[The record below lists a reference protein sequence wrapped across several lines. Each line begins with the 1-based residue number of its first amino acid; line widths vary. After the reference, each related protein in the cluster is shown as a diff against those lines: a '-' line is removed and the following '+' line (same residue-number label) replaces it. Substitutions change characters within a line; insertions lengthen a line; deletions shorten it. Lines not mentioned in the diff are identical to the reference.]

1 MILDRKRTRYDD
13 PKYGNLE
20 VASELYRFIT
30 DEAIPGTGVDAREFW
45 TAIDTLI
52 HELAPV
58 NRQLIAKRDLLQEK
72 IDSYHKAR
80 IGKPHNASEY
90 KAFLEEIGYLL
101 PEPSN
106 VSVNTENVDPEVAT
120 TAGPQL
126 VVPVMNARYALNAA
140 NARWGAYTTHFMGR
154 MSFPTMEVR
163 HQGLNIIPSV
173 VKKSSHSQKRS
184 LIKRFVLK
192 VEPTLMQRLTKL

>member
-1 MILDRKRTRYDD
+1 MTDRTAC
-13 PKYGNLE
+13 GGLE

-45 TAIDTLI
+45 TGIDALI

-106 VSVNTENVDPEVAT
+106 VSVKK
-120 TAGPQL
+120 
-126 VVPVMNARYALNAA
+126 VPYSLN
-140 NARWGAYTTHFMGR
+140 WK
-154 MSFPTMEVR
+154 P
-163 HQGLNIIPSV
+163 
-173 VKKSSHSQKRS
+173 
-184 LIKRFVLK
+184 K
-192 VEPTLMQRLTKL
+192 VPFN